1 MNSAWL
7 TIITMTTVG
16 YGDMYASTNF
26 GRFFSVIAFIIGNVL
41 ISLIVV
47 VLSSVSEFIPAE
59 AKVFFLKNLLLTS
72 F

>member
-16 YGDMYASTNF
+16 YGDMYARTNF

-41 ISLIVV
+41 ISLIIVV
-47 VLSSVSEFIPAE
+47 FSQVANFMPAE
-59 AKVFFLKNLLLTS
+59 AKAYNVLIK
-72 F
+72 